1 MTITEREAR
10 EFGVDVENLPK
21 DVGEGTANGEAKRPK
36 RARGDYKENI
46 ELAIQLKRALEA
58 GDREILPAIRA
69 ARVEAFARYL
79 EAYGQDE
86 LDELQEIT
94 DRELIRVYPLKSLGI
109 DYQASGRLVAWW
121 WDMRRD
127 CWLVLVE
134 SGGPVTPWCVAHYRD
149 GESERGSGR
158 YYGSLSEAAAVWEME
173 QE

>member
-21 DVGEGTANGEAKRPK
+21 DVG
-36 RARGDYKENI
+36 
-46 ELAIQLKRALEA
+46 
-58 GDREILPAIRA
+58 
-69 ARVEAFARYL
+69 V
-79 EAYGQDE
+79 
-86 LDELQEIT
+86 
-94 DRELIRVYPLKSLGI
+94 RVYPLASLGI